1 MTIAPAAA
9 IAQLPVTRTSSP
21 VSWVITPA
29 DLTESTD
36 APQALPTGG
45 VRRKSNTTPGWT
57 ATAVSSQVIYQDG
70 EITFTAPTG
79 QVLAVGLS
87 LYNTGPSPSDLEHS
101 IRFSASKAT
110 IYFGATLGPSLG
122 TYTPTTKFTIRRK
135 SNLQIEYLVDG
146 QLKHTTSTIVVGRL
160 QADCSLNTAGAQ
172 ITSCSIDQGDSDA
185 DGLPDAWQIAYFPA
199 FPNYANIWPFDSDAN
214 ADGDPANNLR
224 EFLDGSHPRNP
235 LSYLNPVTWAAPV
248 VGAELPDSLGSIRKT
263 STSLTWDV
271 SATSKDANTL
281 EEHTLIEDGKL
292 TFRAVRPPSS
302 TTVTPL
308 LAVGFFPATNL
319 VNTTSS
325 LADLPYA
332 IILSSNG
339 TAAARRPGTTTN
351 TSLGEFNSETSFSI
365 ERVNGIVTFIKDG
378 VASSVPN
385 TPLLSGPLHI
395 KCRLYKPGA
404 ELTECRLYTGD
415 IDLDKLPDAWET
427 TYLTPASPDSGPTL
441 IDLQNFLPSSPSP
454 LTPDPADPDLD
465 SLNNFQEFRDGTHP
479 LRQLLTSADVLW
491 LAQPASNV
499 TFPSPTTITK
509 ATGTP
514 VAWDTDAIALYAPG
528 STSPLLLQESGK
540 LAFSVS
546 SGSHLAVGLTF
557 QNNSRAFGDLEYSII
572 VTPQGTAAVYSG
584 TTNVK
589 SLGRYNSN
597 TRFIIR
603 RLGGRIDFLSDNIV
617 LHSVLLPTAKRTL
630 PLIVDSSFRTPGS
643 SIVEARLYTGDLDED
658 GLPDTWEITH
668 LRRLNQGDP
677 DFAALDGFSPE
688 MDSDTDTVS
697 NAIEFNAGTDP
708 LQPLSKPQPIA
719 WTVFAKT
726 FNPFAPANTTGTLRK
741 ISRPTPTTSATW
753 NADAISTQT
762 LPSDGSVTFTASPTG
777 NLAVGLTYQ
786 NTLRTVADLE
796 YAFVL
801 TPTTTTTVGTAAIRR
816 PETTNLAT
824 GPYTSST
831 VFTFRRA
838 SNVISFLRDGV
849 TLYTSTVPTAAGSQF
864 VDCAILQFDHQIDSA
879 YIHDAAQDLDGDS
892 IPDAW
897 ELAILP
903 PNSNLT
909 ALQNDFAPYGDYDK
923 DGLTNAREFQLGTDP
938 TRSDTDGD
946 GLPDAWEVDH
956 GSNPNESD
964 AFADADGDG
973 ISNQA
978 EKKASETTTP
988 GPTYIFTSERIKTG
1002 SFDGEAGHK
1011 KYTVTEQT
1019 NGPAYWVV
1027 DEDNPAYLRWL
1038 SDRSDGLNGDADDQN
1053 NNTDPGDPRDEYVAL
1068 KPPPKY
1074 IQTQVEEGTQDSYET
1089 SDLEDVDIY
1098 ENLHEFDPPRG
1109 VYASDNGIL
1118 PVASANAPTD
1128 SENASFNSTTLNH
1141 RILSVDWGRN
1151 DDLHH
1156 GWRGD
1161 GKAGTQPKNA
1171 HAQWNTSSATFD
1183 FGGETYTYHTT
1194 NASAKHIQVR
1204 LQSSKPITDPEGLSR
1219 SFILVK
1225 TTTDLTPGN
1234 TTPPVQQFI
1243 GTVILT
1249 IPEGKTIS
1257 ASAGGTAGPTY
1268 LKHEQDIAYVELRP
1282 TTFTENKRID
1292 LDLLPIEAMQP
1303 TINSDGTAGSLA
1315 NVAAVRMCRWES
1327 PRNQYGP
1334 LQSRAEF
1341 PKDDPDRFVIRL
1353 PLGHR
1358 DGTTII
1364 NVQVSTVGAT
1374 DSNYNDSQHEVE
1386 FTEEGSSG
1394 IFVSKPMALVV
1405 DSGDDD
1411 LSVGGAAEGALNDP
1425 TFIAQPGG
1433 KIRLS
1438 CTELGNTP
1446 IEISIKRYSH
1456 RLRHIQVFA
1465 GDAIGEDGLVAYT
1478 QNRIRFPEIYNQIHL
1493 RTDEEH
1499 GTLTLSSSELGTIYA
1514 NNQLTDEGLGSLIA
1528 KVDSLGVPNS
1538 IVKFIWI
1545 PTSITPIISGSEM
1558 GAINGINKRKDIVFL
1573 FLRNLAQTPVTSR
1586 ERSQTMAH
1594 ELGHSLRGPDHR
1606 EFGLSGPYLPNH
1618 HLMANGGG
1626 NPIRDSDPDASGK
1639 HWYVRESETVKTA
1652 PSEPISP

>member
-1 MTIAPAAA
+1 MRILRFLVVLVIAIAPVAA
-9 IAQLPVTRTSSP
+9 IAQLPVTRISSP

-36 APQALPTGG
+36 IPPALPTGG

-57 ATAVSSQVIYQDG
+57 ATAVSSQVICNGG

-87 LYNTGPSPSDLEHS
+87 IYNTGPSPSDLEHS
-101 IRFSASKAT
+101 IRFSASTAK

-122 TYTPTTKFTIRRK
+122 TYTPTTQFTIRRN
-135 SNLQIEYLVDG
+135 SALQIEYLVDG

-214 ADGDPANNLR
+214 PDGDPANNLR

-235 LSYLNPVTWAAPV
+235 ISYLNPVTWAAPF
-248 VGAELPDSLGSIRKT
+248 GAELPDSLGSIRKT

-319 VNTTSS
+319 VNTAAS

-332 IILSSNG
+332 IVLSSNG
-339 TAAARRPGTTTN
+339 TAAARRPGADN
-351 TSLGEFNSETSFSI
+351 TSLGEFNSDTSFSI

-378 VASSVPN
+378 VAFPVSS

-395 KCRLYKPGA
+395 KCRLYKPGT

-415 IDLDKLPDAWET
+415 LDLDKLPDAWET

-454 LTPDPADPDLD
+454 LTPDPANPDLD
-465 SLNNFQEFRDGTHP
+465 SLNNFQEYRDGTHP

-528 STSPLLLQESGK
+528 STAPLLLQESGK

-546 SGSHLAVGLTF
+546 TGSHLAVGLTF
-557 QNNSRAFGDLEYSII
+557 QNNNRGSGDLEYSII

-603 RLGGRIDFLSDNIV
+603 RLGGRIDFLSDNVI

-630 PLIVDSSFRTPGS
+630 PLIVDNSLRTPGS
-643 SIVEARLYTGDLDED
+643 SIVDARLYTGDLDED

-668 LRRLNQGDP
+668 LRRLKPGDP
-677 DFAALDGFSPE
+677 DFPALDAFAPE
-688 MDSDTDTVS
+688 QDQDDDDAS
-697 NAIEFNAGTDP
+697 NAIEFNAGSDP
-708 LQPLSKPQPIA
+708 LQPLSTPQPIA
-719 WTVFAKT
+719 WKDWMKT
-726 FNPFAPANTTGTLRK
+726 SNPNPAIGSLRK

-762 LPSDGSVTFTASPTG
+762 LQSDGSVSFTASPTG
-777 NLAVGLTYQ
+777 NLAVGLTTQ

-801 TPTTTTTVGTAAIRR
+801 TPTAAAIRR

-824 GPYTSST
+824 GPFTSST
-831 VFTFRRA
+831 VFTLRRA
-838 SNVISFLRDGV
+838 ANVISFLRDGV
-849 TLYTSTVPTAAGSQF
+849 TLYTSTVPTPAGSHI
-864 VDCAILQFDHQIDSA
+864 VDCSILQFDHQIDSA
-879 YIHDAAQDLDGDS
+879 YIHDAAQDLDGDL

-897 ELAILP
+897 ELAFLP
-903 PNSNLT
+903 PDSTFT
-909 ALQNDFAPYGDYDK
+909 ALQNDFAPYGDSDK
-923 DGLTNAREFQLGTDP
+923 DGLNNAREFQLGTDP

-946 GLPDAWEVDH
+946 GLPDAWEVEH
-956 GSNPNESD
+956 GSDPLESD
-964 AFADADGDG
+964 ASADADGDG

-978 EKKASETTTP
+978 EKKADETIPP

-1002 SFDGEAGHK
+1002 SFEGEAGHK
-1011 KYTVTEQT
+1011 LGEHETIQT
-1019 NGPAYWVV
+1019 NVTPYWALDVI
-1027 DEDNPAYLRWL
+1027 NPAYQAWL
-1038 SDRSDGLNGDADDQN
+1038 QDMSDRQNGDADDQN
-1053 NNTDPGDPRDEYVAL
+1053 NNTDPGDPRDEYHKANPPQETIEEKVDEDTDGAITRYDEEDTVTSTEEYL
-1068 KPPPKY
+1068 ITFTNPKGTYTADYGPNTILPSGHSEESNAPFSDSKLTQKIDLLPWGKPP
-1074 IQTQVEEGTQDSYET
+1074 
-1089 SDLEDVDIY
+1089 
-1098 ENLHEFDPPRG
+1098 
-1109 VYASDNGIL
+1109 
-1118 PVASANAPTD
+1118 SALT
-1128 SENASFNSTTLNH
+1128 
-1141 RILSVDWGRN
+1141 
-1151 DDLHH
+1151 H

-1161 GKAGTQPKNA
+1161 GKTGVQSKKAHTQ
-1171 HAQWNTSSATFD
+1171 WTTSDESFVFEGD
-1183 FGGETYTYHTT
+1183 QYTHHTT
-1194 NASAKHIQVR
+1194 SASAKHIQVR
-1204 LQSSKPITDPEGLSR
+1204 LQASKPITAAEGLSR

-1225 TTTDLTPGN
+1225 TTTELTPGN

-1257 ASAGGTAGPTY
+1257 ASAGGTAGSTY
-1268 LKHEQDIAYVELRP
+1268 LKYEQDIAYVELRP

-1292 LDLLPIEAMQP
+1292 LNLLPVELRSGHAE
-1303 TINSDGTAGSLA
+1303 NDGKYAFNNHDHSLYPRPG
-1315 NVAAVRMCRWES
+1315 NVAAVDEAKALENALHLYFEDCTEPDQIVARPVTHFDLKVGTGNPLEILGLSWQVLEKPPESSDLIPNEPKRLIRSIANNNANMRGGLYRFNLTGASGVEPQAWLPLAGPDITVYWES
-1327 PRNQYGP
+1327 EIAYFRNAWGP
-1334 LQSRAEF
+1334 AYRSKLNSKTLPLILRPNLRNAAKRTLAINDMRTLGQTLDWSGF
-1341 PKDDPDRFVIRL
+1341 PK
-1353 PLGHR
+1353 
-1358 DGTTII
+1358 
-1364 NVQVSTVGAT
+1364 
-1374 DSNYNDSQHEVE
+1374 
-1386 FTEEGSSG
+1386 GSYSPCG
-1394 IFVSKPMALVV
+1394 GPNR
-1405 DSGDDD
+1405 SGDEFRLTISGVVIDFRKRNNMMYALIGREMSIPETVLFYAADPKYKVATGSPDTPQSQESYRAGFD
-1411 LSVGGAAEGALNDP
+1411 LHS
-1425 TFIAQPGG
+1425 
-1433 KIRLS
+1433 
-1438 CTELGNTP
+1438 
-1446 IEISIKRYSH
+1446 
-1456 RLRHIQVFA
+1456 
-1465 GDAIGEDGLVAYT
+1465 GL
-1478 QNRIRFPEIYNQIHL
+1478 
-1493 RTDEEH
+1493 
-1499 GTLTLSSSELGTIYA
+1499 
-1514 NNQLTDEGLGSLIA
+1514 
-1528 KVDSLGVPNS
+1528 SLGVVMRTRGRKMQEPGS
-1538 IVKFIWI
+1538 WARREWPSWEAAPTGLIRVKQ
-1545 PTSITPIISGSEM
+1545 SLLQQL
-1558 GAINGINKRKDIVFL
+1558 IN
-1573 FLRNLAQTPVTSR
+1573 
-1586 ERSQTMAH
+1586 
-1594 ELGHSLRGPDHR
+1594 
-1606 EFGLSGPYLPNH
+1606 
-1618 HLMANGGG
+1618 
-1626 NPIRDSDPDASGK
+1626 
-1639 HWYVRESETVKTA
+1639 
-1652 PSEPISP
+1652 